1 MLRDLKDYV
10 NLIFS
15 LNNPIIYSVFLI
27 FFFLLIVYIFYKY
40 IFFPAQKKHSEE
52 KKEYELK
59 NARLMALFAEL
70 DPAPVIRIDM
80 NAKIIHANDAAMD
93 LNNNESIIGK
103 DAADFFPQL
112 SQNPSDLITGNKSF
126 QFFFQTNGRYYEV
139 WFKGI
144 ANLEIAQLYFNDI
157 TDRNLFEKELL
168 NSKKKLQELSNH
180 LQDKV
185 EEERQRIAR
194 ELHDSVGQNLLFIKL
209 MLQNPNYKQPQSERE
224 DNIKII
230 SALEKSITELKRI
243 LFDLKPRILEE
254 AGLNAAISS
263 LCTNVSVE
271 SGIKGDVDFVGKE
284 ERLNNKLEV
293 CIYRVIQEGLS
304 NIVKHS
310 KAKTFNVLL
319 VNNSSSVRIMI
330 SDDGIGFLENNNNTI
345 SHFGLM
351 NMKERVENFRGN
363 FKIESSINKG
373 SLLIAEIPK
382 FLK

>member
-1 MLRDLKDYV
+1 MIKDLKDYV

-40 IFFPAQKKHSEE
+40 IFFPVQKKHIEE

-70 DPAPVIRIDM
+70 DPAPVVRIDI
-80 NAKIIHANDAAMD
+80 NAKIIHANDAAIE
-93 LNNNESIIGK
+93 LNNNETIIGK
-103 DAADFFPQL
+103 NAVEFFPQL
-112 SQNPSDLITGNKSF
+112 TEHPSILIKENKSF
-126 QFFFQTNGRYYEV
+126 QFFFNTGNRYYDV

-144 ANLEIAQLYFNDI
+144 ANLGIAQLYFNDI
-157 TDRNLFEKELL
+157 TERNIFEKELI

-209 MLQNPNYKQPQSERE
+209 MLQNPRHKQVLIENE
-224 DNIKII
+224 DNTKVI

-263 LCTNVSVE
+263 LCTNVSTE

-284 ERLNNKLEV
+284 ERFNNKLEV
-293 CIYRVIQEGLS
+293 CIYRIIQEGLS

-310 KAKTFNVLL
+310 KAENFNVLL
-319 VNNSSSVRIMI
+319 INDPDSVRLMI
-330 SDDGIGFLENNNNTI
+330 SDDGIGFLENNNNSI

-351 NMKERVENFRGN
+351 NMKERVENFRGQ
-363 FKIESSINKG
+363 FKIESTINKG

-382 FLK
+382 N

>member
-15 LNNPIIYSVFLI
+15 LNNPIIYSVFLV

-103 DAADFFPQL
+103 NAVEFFPQL
-112 SQNPSDLITGNKSF
+112 TEHPSDLITENKSF
-126 QFFFQTNGRYYEV
+126 QFFFHTKDRYYEV
-139 WFKGI
+139 WFRGI
-144 ANLEIAQLYFNDI
+144 ANLEIAQLYFKDL
-157 TDRNLFEKELL
+157 TERNNFEKELI

-209 MLQNPNYKQPQSERE
+209 MLQNSNHKRIQNEHG
-224 DNIKII
+224 DTIKII

-263 LCTNVSVE
+263 LCTNVSTE
-271 SGIKGDVDFVGKE
+271 SGIYGDVDFIGEE

-293 CIYRVIQEGLS
+293 CIYRIIQEGLS

-310 KAKTFNVLL
+310 KAKNFNVLL
-319 VNNSSSVRIMI
+319 VNNSNSVRIMI
-330 SDDGIGFLENNNNTI
+330 SDDGVGFLDNNNTI

-351 NMKERVENFRGN
+351 NMRERVEKFKGN
-363 FKIESSINKG
+363 FKIESTINKG

-382 FLK
+382 N

>member
-15 LNNPIIYSVFLI
+15 LNNPLIYSVFLI

-40 IFFPAQKKHSEE
+40 IFFPAQKKYEEE

-70 DPAPVIRIDM
+70 DPAPAIRIDM
-80 NAKIIHANDAAMD
+80 NAKIIHANDTAME

-103 DAADFFPQL
+103 NAVEFFPQL
-112 SQNPSDLITGNKSF
+112 VEHPSDLIKGNKSF
-126 QFFFQTNGRYYEV
+126 QFFFQTNNRYYEV

-157 TDRNLFEKELL
+157 TERNIFEKALIS
-168 NSKKKLQELSNH
+168 SKKKLQELSNH

-209 MLQNPNYKQPQSERE
+209 MLQNSNYKQVQSEYE
-224 DNIKII
+224 DNKKII

-263 LCTNVSVE
+263 LCTNVSIE
-271 SGIKGDVDFVGKE
+271 SGIKGDVDFVGEE
-284 ERLNNKLEV
+284 ERFNNKLEV

-310 KAKTFNVLL
+310 KAKNFNVLI
-319 VNNSSSVRIMI
+319 VNNSNSVRVMI
-330 SDDGIGFLENNNNTI
+330 SDDGIGFLENNNNNSIT
-345 SHFGLM
+345 HFGLM
-351 NMKERVENFRGN
+351 NMKERVENFKGN
-363 FKIESSINKG
+363 FKIESGLNKG

-382 FLK
+382 N

>member
-15 LNNPIIYSVFLI
+15 LNNPFIYSVFLI
-27 FFFLLIVYIFYKY
+27 FFFLLVVYIFYKY
-40 IFFPAQKKHSEE
+40 IFYPAQKKHIEE

-80 NAKIIHANDAAMD
+80 NAKIIHANDAALE
-93 LNNNESIIGK
+93 LNNNEPIIGK
-103 DAADFFPQL
+103 NAAEFFPQL
-112 SQNPSDLITGNKSF
+112 TEHPSGLIKGNKSF
-126 QFFFQTNGRYYEV
+126 QFFFQTGERYYEV

-144 ANLEIAQLYFNDI
+144 ANLEIAQLYFNDL
-157 TDRNLFEKELL
+157 TERNIFEKELI

-209 MLQNPNYKQPQSERE
+209 MLQNPNHKQIHSDNE
-224 DNIKII
+224 DNLKII

-254 AGLNAAISS
+254 AGLNAAIST
-263 LCTNVSVE
+263 LCTNVSIE
-271 SGIKGDVDFVGKE
+271 SGIKGDVDFIGEE

-310 KAKTFNVLL
+310 KAKNFNILF
-319 VNNSSSVRIMI
+319 VNNLNSIRIMI
-330 SDDGIGFLENNNNTI
+330 SDDGIGFLENSNNNSI

-351 NMKERVENFRGN
+351 NMRERVENFKGN
-363 FKIESSINKG
+363 FKIESTLNKG

-382 FLK
+382 I

>member
-15 LNNPIIYSVFLI
+15 LNNPIIYSVFLV

-93 LNNNESIIGK
+93 LNNNEPIIGK
-103 DAADFFPQL
+103 NAVEFFPQL
-112 SQNPSDLITGNKSF
+112 TEHPSDLITGNKSF
-126 QFFFQTNGRYYEV
+126 QFLFQTNGRYYEV

-157 TDRNLFEKELL
+157 TDRNIFEKELL

-180 LQDKV
+180 LLDKV

-209 MLQNPNYKQPQSERE
+209 MLQNTNYKQFHSEHE
-224 DNIKII
+224 NNIKII

-263 LCTNVSVE
+263 LCTNVSSE

-293 CIYRVIQEGLS
+293 CIYRIIQEGLS

-310 KAKTFNVLL
+310 KAKNFNVLM

-330 SDDGIGFLENNNNTI
+330 SDDGIGFLENNNNMI

-351 NMKERVENFRGN
+351 NMKERVENFKGN
-363 FKIESSINKG
+363 FKIESEINKG

-382 FLK
+382 S

>member
-1 MLRDLKDYV
+1 MFQDLKDYV

-15 LNNPIIYSVFLI
+15 LDNPLIYSVFLI

-40 IFFPAQKKHSEE
+40 IFYPVQKKHMEE

-70 DPAPVIRIDM
+70 DPAPVVRIDM
-80 NAKIIHANDAAMD
+80 NAKIIHTNDAAIE
-93 LNNNESIIGK
+93 LNNNEPIIGK
-103 DAADFFPQL
+103 NAVEFFPQL
-112 SQNPSDLITGNKSF
+112 IEHPSDLIKNNKSF
-126 QFFFQTNGRYYEV
+126 QFFFQTANKYYEV

-157 TDRNLFEKELL
+157 TERNIFEKELI

-180 LQDKV
+180 LQDKI

-209 MLQNPNYKQPQSERE
+209 MLQKTGHKQIQNNE
-224 DNIKII
+224 DSPKII
-230 SALEKSITELKRI
+230 SALEKSISELKRI

-263 LCTNVSVE
+263 LCTNVSTE
-271 SGIKGDVDFVGKE
+271 SGINGDLDFIGEE

-293 CIYRVIQEGLS
+293 CIYRIIQEGLS

-310 KAKTFNVLL
+310 KAKNFNVLL
-319 VNNSSSVRIMI
+319 VNDLTSIRIMI
-330 SDDGIGFLENNNNTI
+330 SDDGIGFLENNNSF

-363 FKIESSINKG
+363 FKIESTLNKG

-382 FLK
+382 F

>member
-1 MLRDLKDYV
+1 MFKDLKDYV

-40 IFFPAQKKHSEE
+40 ILFPVQKKHSEE

-80 NAKIIHANDAAMD
+80 NAKIIHANDAAME

-103 DAADFFPQL
+103 NAVNFFPQL
-112 SQNPSDLITGNKSF
+112 TGHPSELIKDNKSF
-126 QFFFQTNGRYYEV
+126 QFFFQTNDRYYEV

-157 TDRNLFEKELL
+157 TDRNIFENELI

-180 LQDKV
+180 LQDKI

-194 ELHDSVGQNLLFIKL
+194 ELHDSVGQNLLFIKVI
-209 MLQNPNYKQPQSERE
+209 LQNQSYKQVNNEHE
-224 DNIKII
+224 DNLKII

-243 LFDLKPRILEE
+243 LFDLKPRILEV
-254 AGLNAAISS
+254 AGLNAAIST
-263 LCTNVSVE
+263 LCTNVSTE
-271 SGIKGDVDFVGKE
+271 SGIKGDVDFIGEE

-310 KAKTFNVLL
+310 KAKNFNILF
-319 VNNSSSVRIMI
+319 VNNLNSIRIMI
-330 SDDGIGFLENNNNTI
+330 SDDGIGFLENSNNNSI

-351 NMKERVENFRGN
+351 NMRERVENFKGN
-363 FKIESSINKG
+363 FKIESTLNKG

-382 FLK
+382 I